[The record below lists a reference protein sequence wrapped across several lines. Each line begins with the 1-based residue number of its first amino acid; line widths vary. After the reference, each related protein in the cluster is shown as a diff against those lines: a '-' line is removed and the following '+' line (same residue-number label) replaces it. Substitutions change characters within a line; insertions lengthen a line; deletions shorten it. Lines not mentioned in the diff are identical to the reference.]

1 MPGDHWCLKFALW
14 QQENHNFA
22 ETIVFLLLCC
32 AVVWALFSVLLIF
45 CITSFGDCTCPK
57 HQETTV
63 KSWAPY
69 ISVVQNNDLSS
80 IFLFLEHSLGIAT
93 FHTIKWHGTYPLIMV
108 LLQIHDDSFRV
119 QRKSVLQFAV
129 QASCSYHVLA
139 QKSFQLAPTKLLTC
153 RIGLIAVH
161 FPQNFTCP
169 PGKLSTECTSTIEK
183 STSPGLS
190 NTTFFACWPF
200 VLTLP
205 YPKRYSATL

>member
-1 MPGDHWCLKFALW
+1 M
-14 QQENHNFA
+14 
-22 ETIVFLLLCC
+22 LCC
-32 AVVWALFSVLLIF
+32 GVGIVQRRINLLYYVIWWLHLYEAPRSYCQKLSALHFSGSEQWPF
-45 CITSFGDCTCPK
+45 F
-57 HQETTV
+57 H
-63 KSWAPY
+63 
-69 ISVVQNNDLSS
+69 
-80 IFLFLEHSLGIAT
+80 FLFLEHTLGIAT

-119 QRKSVLQFAV
+119 QRKSVLQFAI

-205 YPKRYSATL
+205 CPKRYSATL